1 MHASQPW
8 CLFFFPVFFQD
19 VASESSSYN
28 MEVDEEVD
36 EEFRRKERIKDAQKM
51 QERESNIANR
61 SELKRKRRDRMT
73 VLTRQLSVRTNPL
86 NKTVANGKSPRV
98 IPQTTDEERRFL
110 NDLVKMARDDDEFL
124 FR

>member
-8 CLFFFPVFFQD
+8 RLFFFPAFFQD

-51 QERESNIANR
+51 QERDHTSLETP
-61 SELKRKRRDRMT
+61 SED
-73 VLTRQLSVRTNPL
+73 QS
-86 NKTVANGKSPRV
+86 
-98 IPQTTDEERRFL
+98 
-110 NDLVKMARDDDEFL
+110 
-124 FR
+124 